1 MNCKK
6 IIAGLISVLCV
17 VGISGCG
24 NTEESSVTMETIL
37 TETNATE
44 KETVEATSLTTEH
57 KETKNVGEV
66 MTAEEKIEKETTVET
81 EEATTE
87 IITEEP
93 TTEIIITE
101 AIPIVEEPT
110 EQKNNEYKIKYGEFI
125 SAIKNNIDGKSVI
138 VIKAKIEKELTNKKT
153 INQNYFNVEDLII
166 NQGCDQ
172 YDEIQYWAIADMADG
187 SEGKVISFTIG
198 KDIIQSI
205 ANRNFPVNILGD
217 YASELWILPSLQN

>member
-6 IIAGLISVLCV
+6 IIAGLISFLCI

-66 MTAEEKIEKETTVET
+66 MTAEEKIEKETTVVT

-87 IITEEP
+87 IITEQVI
-93 TTEIIITE
+93 TENINTDFTE
-101 AIPIVEEPT
+101 AIE
-110 EQKNNEYKIKYGEFI
+110 NEY
-125 SAIKNNIDGKSVI
+125 NR
-138 VIKAKIEKELTNKKT
+138 
-153 INQNYFNVEDLII
+153 DLSLIT
-166 NQGCDQ
+166 
-172 YDEIQYWAIADMADG
+172 ADG
-187 SEGKVISFTIG
+187 HPTYYGSIEDAHNVWDNTEEGKVIFANSFSNYSNRTIINIS
-198 KDIIQSI
+198 DSQNENSEIIKYI
-205 ANRNFPVNILGD
+205 
-217 YASELWILPSLQN
+217 

>member
-1 MNCKK
+1 MNFKK

-37 TETNATE
+37 TETTE
-44 KETVEATSLTTEH
+44 EKTVEATSLTTEH

-87 IITEEP
+87 IMTEEP
-93 TTEIIITE
+93 PTEIIITE
-101 AIPIVEEPT
+101 AIPIVEEEPT

>member
-66 MTAEEKIEKETTVET
+66 MTAEEKIEKETTIVT
-81 EEATTE
+81 KEATTE
-87 IITEEP
+87 EISTEETSLP
-93 TTEIIITE
+93 IVGTAIIDISPEDFVSIIKE
-101 AIPIVEEPT
+101 AIQDDVGEDEYISDVT
-110 EQKNNEYKIKYGEFI
+110 LKNNDLIVYVNLSNVDIKFP
-125 SAIKNNIDGKSVI
+125 
-138 VIKAKIEKELTNKKT
+138 L
-153 INQNYFNVEDLII
+153 EDLAIARAGDI
-166 NQGCDQ
+166 TDTILDFDQ
-172 YDEIQYWAIADMADG
+172 YDDLWNEITIDFGYI
-187 SEGKVISFTIG
+187 GKVKKS
-198 KDIIQSI
+198 KSDIVENPYGRYFKI
-205 ANRNFPVNILGD
+205 AEEGLT
-217 YASELWILPSLQN
+217 S